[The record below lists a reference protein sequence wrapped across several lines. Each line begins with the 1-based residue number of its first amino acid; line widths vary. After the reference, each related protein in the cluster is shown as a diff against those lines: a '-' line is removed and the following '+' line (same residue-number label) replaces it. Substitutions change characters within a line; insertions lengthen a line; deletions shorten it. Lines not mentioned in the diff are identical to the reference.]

1 MVSGLEIQSLL
12 SFFAFLVSLICQGS
26 LITCREL
33 KLKSFILST
42 TGLSSWWW
50 GNAEAVT
57 EWKNKPSEVENSFTL
72 SLKSFIC
79 TTAFAARVAGWTRS
93 GSVFVFIVCST
104 CEFKISIISSQLQ
117 DDVRGWNLG
126 SAHLDLISITIKAF
140 SYSCR
145 SKLYDSIGMR
155 PNMTGA
161 RSCSCPFRWSFP
173 EFGFGIFK
181 NILVWICN
189 DTKFSSILWEM
200 FLSFWQENNVWVSAW
215 VCAALLWTWGTCQSN
230 KHVPE
235 PSSYFTSSCW
245 ATSQNQHRRIT
256 SGVRLLVAVW
266 GSASR
271 APQHQADN

>member
-1 MVSGLEIQSLL
+1 MVLKFKVYFLFLLFLSAWYAKDHLSPVGNLSWSL
-12 SFFAFLVSLICQGS
+12 SFWAQQVCLPGGEG
-26 LITCREL
+26 TL
-33 KLKSFILST
+33 KQ
-42 TGLSSWWW
+42 WR
-50 GNAEAVT
+50 
-57 EWKNKPSEVENSFTL
+57 SEKTNLLRLRTL
-72 SLKSFIC
+72 SLFLWNLS
-79 TTAFAARVAGWTRS
+79 RS

-145 SKLYDSIGMR
+145 SELYDSIGMR

-181 NILVWICN
+181 NKLVWICN